1 VLSLKDAA
9 VLPPDVYLLV
19 RGDVEEEV
27 GILGSRVF
35 RAVGR
40 RERHRQHDRFVGAV
54 LLRLPQKGDGVVGD
68 QVGVVVLQTKKT
80 FRAAA
85 KQ

>member
-35 RAVGR
+35 RPW
-40 RERHRQHDRFVGAV
+40 GAGNDIV
-54 LLRLPQKGDGVVGD
+54 SMTGLWALFFFDCR
-68 QVGVVVLQTKKT
+68 KKAMESLAI
-80 FRAAA
+80 RSG
-85 KQ
+85 